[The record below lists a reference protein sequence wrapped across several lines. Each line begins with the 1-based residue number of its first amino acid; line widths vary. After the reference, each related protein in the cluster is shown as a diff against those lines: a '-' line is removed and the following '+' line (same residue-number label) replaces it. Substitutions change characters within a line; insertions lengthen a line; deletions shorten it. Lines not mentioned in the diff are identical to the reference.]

1 LKDIEKSKSPAES
14 RSAASPERAG
24 QTLVPAPAARP
35 HGMQRITEVLSGKR
49 FALIGFDHA
58 EADRM
63 VVTFERVRANA
74 LAISGDAGHPGL
86 SPLARFDACV
96 VNASAQADAQGRRPV
111 EVLIHSDKPGLM
123 VGSGQDPID
132 HALALASATHDFL
145 GRPWQPED
153 LLFRAYRICRHAVAA
168 TDAEPGSRAA
178 QTRIVV
184 ADDDLTTTMLMTAM
198 LKNAQ
203 MSSEIAHDGAEA
215 LRLARELKPDL
226 MLLDLQM
233 PEMDGFEVLAALRN
247 DPVTRS
253 VAIIVLTASHA
264 ENDIARGFSLGADDF
279 ITKPFHPLEMMA
291 RVRRLV
297 RSQRIGEGGVPSH

>member
-1 LKDIEKSKSPAES
+1 VSESNLKDIEKSKSPIES
-14 RSAASPERAG
+14 WSTASRDRAG
-24 QTLVPAPAARP
+24 RTPSFAPAARP
-35 HGMQRITEVLSGKR
+35 YGMQRITEVLAGKR
-49 FALIGFDHA
+49 FALIGFDDA

-63 VVTFERVRANA
+63 VVAFERARANA
-74 LAISGDAGHPGL
+74 RVISGDADHPGL

-96 VNASAQADAQGRRPV
+96 VNASSQANAQGLRPV
-111 EVLIHSDKPGLM
+111 EVLIHSDKPGILI
-123 VGSGQDPID
+123 GSGQDLIE

-145 GRPWQPED
+145 GHPWLPED
-153 LLFRAYRICRHAVAA
+153 LLFRAYRICRHAEAA
-168 TDAEPGSRAA
+168 TNGEPGPRAA
-178 QTRIVV
+178 QTKIVV
-184 ADDDLTTTMLMTAM
+184 ADDDLTTTLLMTAM

-226 MLLDLQM
+226 LLLDLQM

-247 DPVTRS
+247 DPVTRF
-253 VAIIVLTASHA
+253 VRIIVLTASHA
-264 ENDIARGFSLGADDF
+264 EDDIARGFALGADDF

-297 RSQRIGEGGVPSH
+297 RSQRTV